1 MILTRDRSCENYWFH
16 EMERSIGMVRLLC
29 RNNKVTVNMQRIK
42 YIVIIGVF
50 VVCNTTCP
58 AQQEYMQVKNRFC
71 ENAEINSER
80 MNTGDDLSFL
90 LSPLTELELDSDYM
104 VSDFRHTWT
113 FNGWIKDV
121 SSLRLYVR
129 DKKQQRPDNSYFEKE
144 YARYLNC
151 KKNNVTYQ
159 VEDNAVPYIWP
170 FDKIRLSG
178 SQMSI
183 WQAYLLNSSSTMFG
197 MRNEANYNQEYLITS
212 PEDVDSILSL
222 ICTSW
227 ESFSLQNKEDTTK
240 INGYKAKHLNETLVL
255 IDSLQNIKSK
265 GLTPSITFHGDSATI
280 EHYSFLEFRGLA
292 RSKTTLLLSHNRR
305 RVKEVEKRILEI
317 IAPYQHLVYY

>member
-1 MILTRDRSCENYWFH
+1 MILTGDRSCENYWFH
-16 EMERSIGMVRLLC
+16 EMERSIGMVWLLC

-42 YIVIIGVF
+42 YIVIIGIF

-71 ENAEINSER
+71 ENAKINSER

-90 LSPLTELELDSDYM
+90 LSPLTELELDSNYI

-227 ESFSLQNKEDTTK
+227 ESFSLQN
-240 INGYKAKHLNETLVL
+240 
-255 IDSLQNIKSK
+255 IKSK

-317 IAPYQHLVYY
+317 IAPYTRLVYY